1 MSYTSHIKNQK
12 SIYMQYILKLTSI
25 LVLSILLVSCGGS
38 KKEKNSVLNDKKVA
52 LEKLKT
58 EQKKISDQINQLT
71 DEIAALDP
79 NFIKAKLVS
88 VEQIGSGSFD
98 HYIDLQGKID
108 ARKNAYV
115 APRNG
120 QGGIVRAIYVKQG
133 DRVRRGQTL
142 LKLDDALLRQQVTGV
157 EQQVATVKAQLEL
170 AKTSYQRQKNLWDN
184 NIGAEMQVIQA
195 KATVEQLTA
204 QLRAAEAQAGAARE
218 QLSFSNVTADIDGTI
233 DQLNVRVGELF
244 TGMGVSGPQISIVNT
259 SSLKLLVNV
268 PENYIERVNV
278 GTPVVVTL
286 PEAGDKQIKTTVS
299 VVSKLID
306 PSTRSFYVEAN
317 VPSDPALRANQIAK
331 VQIEDYSRPDAVT
344 IPVNTLQT
352 DQQGK
357 FVLVAVT
364 ENNRLVA
371 RKKRVIPG
379 ELYSDRLEIKS
390 GLNTGDQLITEG
402 FQSVY
407 EGQVIT
413 TSPVQ

>member
-1 MSYTSHIKNQK
+1 
-12 SIYMQYILKLTSI
+12 MQYILRLTSI
-25 LVLSILLVSCGGS
+25 VVFIATLASCGGG
-38 KKEKNSVLNDKKVA
+38 KKEQNSALNDKKVE
-52 LEKLKT
+52 LEKLKA
-58 EQKKISDQINQLT
+58 EQKKISDQINHLN

-88 VEQIGSGSFD
+88 VEKVGSNSFD

-108 ARKNAYV
+108 SRKNAYV

-120 QGGIVRAIYVKQG
+120 QGGIVRALYVKQG
-133 DRVRRGQTL
+133 DRVRKGQTL
-142 LKLDDALLRQQVTGV
+142 LKLDDALLRQQVTGA
-157 EQQVATVKAQLEL
+157 QQQAATVKSQLEL
-170 AKTSYQRQKNLWDN
+170 AKTTYQRQKNLWDN

-195 KATVEQLTA
+195 KATVDQLTA
-204 QLRAAEAQAGAARE
+204 QMHAAEAQAAAARE

-244 TGMGVSGPQISIVNT
+244 TGVSTTGPQISIVNT
-259 SSLKLLVNV
+259 SSLKLLVDV
-268 PENYIERVNV
+268 PENYMDRIQQ
-278 GTPVVVTL
+278 GTPITVTL
-286 PEAGDKQIKTTVS
+286 PEANNKQIKTTAS
-299 VVSKLID
+299 VVSKLIN
-306 PSTRSFYVEAN
+306 PATRSFYVEAN
-317 VPSDPALRANQIAK
+317 VPSDPAIRANQIAK
-331 VQIEDYSRPDAVT
+331 VQIEDYSKPDAIT

-364 ENNRLVA
+364 ENKKLVA

-379 ELYSDRLEIKS
+379 ELYKDRLEIKS
-390 GLNTGDQLITEG
+390 GLNVGDQLITEG

-413 TSPVQ
+413 TTPVQ